1 MMTGPHK
8 IHQNLAQ
15 TMVWAPGLEV
25 KVDKSKFIKYMHNT
39 AQVRDWLLI
48 MMITGVYWGLVNVN
62 VWGFKIGR
70 H

>member
-39 AQVRDWLLI
+39 AQVRDWLPYNDDNRCLL
-48 MMITGVYWGLVNVN
+48 GVW
-62 VWGFKIGR
+62 
-70 H
+70 